1 MGKKNAV
8 TILDKMS
15 DKDKERFWTKVD
27 IKSEEE
33 CWPWKDCLQKNGY
46 GYLSVGG
53 RSGKDIPAHRIAK
66 TLSTGEEISDGL
78 VVMHSCDNPPCCNP
92 GHLECGTQTNNIK
105 DMVNKDRSAISYGN
119 ANVNWDI
126 VDIIRQSSLTGKELS
141 DQLSIPTPTISKI
154 RNHKTWKEENRH
166 IAKIPMDV
174 DVYELEADDDCIR
187 MII

>member
-15 DKDKERFWTKVD
+15 VNDKERFWSKVD

-33 CWPWKDCLQKNGY
+33 CWTWKDGLQKNGY

-53 RSGKDIPAHRIAK
+53 RSGKNIPAHRIAK
-66 TLSTGEEISDGL
+66 TLSIGEEIPDGL

-92 GHLECGTQTNNIK
+92 GHLECGTQTDNIK
-105 DMVNKDRSAISYGN
+105 DMVNKGRSATSFSC
-119 ANVNWDI
+119 AKLDWDI
-126 VDIIRQSSLTGKELS
+126 VDTIRQSSLTGKELS
-141 DQLSIPTPTISKI
+141 EQLSIPAPTISKI
-154 RNHKTWKEENRH
+154 RNHRTWKEEHRET
-166 IAKIPMDV
+166 AKIPMDV
-174 DVYELEADDDCIR
+174 DVYELQIDNDCIR